1 MSRGKKASVEDVAA
15 ARGIRERIRQACREQ
30 GVTMKEVAA
39 ACGVAPGYF
48 CPSVTSEIPPQ
59 RLCQVA
65 DWLNV
70 STGWLATGEGAMLP
84 VGDGTN
90 GTEGTNE
97 GGAHQ
102 GARAAKE
109 AGEKLTRRHEG
120 TKEGGDGTDTPM
132 AELANQ
138 EPVSLVDAA
147 AAVMRSA
154 RALER
159 ALADLNRIAAGILE
173 EVGQ

>member
-1 MSRGKKASVEDVAA
+1 
-15 ARGIRERIRQACREQ
+15 
-30 GVTMKEVAA
+30 
-39 ACGVAPGYF
+39 
-48 CPSVTSEIPPQ
+48 
-59 RLCQVA
+59 
-65 DWLNV
+65 
-70 STGWLATGEGAMLP
+70 
-84 VGDGTN
+84 
-90 GTEGTNE
+90 
-97 GGAHQ
+97 
-102 GARAAKE
+102 
-109 AGEKLTRRHEG
+109 
-120 TKEGGDGTDTPM
+120 M